1 MKLLMKVYVSGSH
14 LLDNFKRREEGQ
26 ALSEY
31 AIVIGVVAV
40 IIIAT
45 LVLFRGALTNLFT
58 RIINYLNGVT

>member
-1 MKLLMKVYVSGSH
+1 MKWLMKTY
-14 LLDNFKRREEGQ
+14 LKCCNFAQELKKKEHGQ

>member
-1 MKLLMKVYVSGSH
+1 MNLLYNAYFKCC
-14 LLDNFKRREEGQ
+14 NFVEDFRKKEEGQ

-45 LVLFRGALTNLFT
+45 LVLFRGALTNMFT
-58 RIINYLNGVT
+58 RIITYMNGVT

>member
-1 MKLLMKVYVSGSH
+1 MRMLYNSYFKLC
-14 LLDNFKRREEGQ
+14 NFLEDFKKKEEGQ

-58 RIINYLNGVT
+58 RIITYMEGVT